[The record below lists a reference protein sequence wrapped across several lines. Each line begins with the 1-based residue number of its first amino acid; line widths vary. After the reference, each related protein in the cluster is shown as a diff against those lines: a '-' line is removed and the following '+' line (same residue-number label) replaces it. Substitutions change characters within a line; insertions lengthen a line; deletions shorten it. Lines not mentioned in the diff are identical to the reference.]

1 MSEAPTPLAPGAL
14 GEATHPAPSSVLSK
28 FRPTKV
34 VIFGS
39 GAYGTAVA
47 FVLARRGHEVCLL
60 TRKKEVEES
69 VCKLHKNPSSALP
82 DQVLPYNVSATTDPA
97 KALAGA
103 SYVVHAIPV
112 QHSFEYLAAIKELI
126 PPAVPIIN
134 TSKGLHC
141 ATLQLMSDLIPAA
154 LGRTTNPV
162 VVLSGPTFAAE
173 LIKSYPSGAV
183 AACTDVAVA
192 QEVAHLFESPTMRVW
207 WSDDVIGVEVA
218 GALKNVYAIAAGALE
233 GLGLG
238 YNTTALL
245 CTRAI
250 AEMTKLAVRLGGRE
264 ATLAGLSGMGDM
276 VLTCFGASSRNRSV
290 GVRLGK
296 GEPLADI
303 MASMTEVA
311 EGVAT
316 APAALKLAQKHHVH
330 APIIEAVVA
339 VLTGAVEAP
348 LPALMALMSIPPGAE
363 GSSLHASSFASALS
377 HVAGT
382 GGTAGGATT
391 PDAFT
396 NGSSSSSSSDAAS
409 GAASAG
415 AAAKGG
421 AGSAGGAGPAA
432 SSAPTAAA
440 DVAQRFAGLKV
451 KSPAESE

>member
-14 GEATHPAPSSVLSK
+14 GEAVPPAASSILAK

-112 QHSFEYLAAIKELI
+112 QHSFEYLAAIKDLI

-250 AEMTKLAVRLGGRE
+250 AEMTKLATRLGGRE

-363 GSSLHASSFASALS
+363 GSSLHAASFASALS

-382 GGTAGGATT
+382 GGTGGAST
-391 PDAFT
+391 PDGF
-396 NGSSSSSSSDAAS
+396 SSSASASDAAS
-409 GAASAG
+409 AG
-415 AAAKGG
+415 SSVSSAKGG
-421 AGSAGGAGPAA
+421 AGAAAGAAAGAG
-432 SSAPTAAA
+432 TAAVSDA
-440 DVAQRFAGLKV
+440 AARFAGLKV